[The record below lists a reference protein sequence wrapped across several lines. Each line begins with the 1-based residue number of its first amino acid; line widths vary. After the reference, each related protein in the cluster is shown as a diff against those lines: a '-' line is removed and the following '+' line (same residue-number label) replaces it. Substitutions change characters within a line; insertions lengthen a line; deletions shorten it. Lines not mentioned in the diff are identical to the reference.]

1 MRFLFLFL
9 LWFFA
14 SCSES
19 NVEVW
24 TTTPDQ
30 SFLLTKISVSPSRSE
45 NAENEIRISVSEP
58 FQSIEGFGFTLTGGS
73 AELMMKL
80 KKDVRASLLS
90 ELFTL
95 QHGGIGISYLR
106 LSMGASDL
114 SSRVFSYDDLPAS
127 QTDSTLEH
135 FSLSDDTVYVIPL
148 LKEILALAPDLRI
161 MASPWSPPVWMKDNQ
176 SSIGGQLL
184 KRYYSSY
191 AKYFVRYITAMKDK
205 GITIDAVTIQ
215 NEPQHPGNNPS
226 MLMSAAEQA
235 DFVGMHLGPAFQ
247 EAQLSTKIIIWDHN
261 CNRPD
266 FPLTVLADSVARS
279 YIHGS
284 AFHLYA
290 GEISALSTVHD
301 AFPEK
306 QIYFTEQWTGSKG
319 TFDGDLQWHVKN
331 VLIGSLRNWSTTVLE
346 WNLANDPQF
355 NPHTPGGCTEC
366 KGALAIDNSTIHR
379 NVSYYIIAHASRFV
393 PSGSVRVASS
403 TIPGVHS
410 VAFMRPDKKWVCILL
425 NESTSSK
432 RVSLSVAHAQ
442 HTVVLSPGAVAT
454 VVGPVISGEPK

>member
-30 SFLLTKISVSPSRSE
+30 SFRLTKISVSPSRSE
-45 NAENEIRISVSEP
+45 NAENEIRISISEP

-95 QHGGIGISYLR
+95 KHGGIGISYLR

-135 FSLSDDTVYVIPL
+135 FSLSNDTVYVIPL

-191 AKYFVRYITAMKDK
+191 AKYFVRYITAMRDK

-235 DFVGMHLGPAFQ
+235 DFVGMHIGPAFQ

-279 YIHGS
+279 YVHGS

-290 GEISALSTVHD
+290 GEISALSTVHN

-319 TFDGDLQWHVKN
+319 TFEGDLQWHVKN

-366 KGALAIDNSTIHR
+366 KGALTIDNSVIQR

-410 VAFMRPDKKWVCILL
+410 VAFMRPDKKWVSILL

-432 RVSLSVAHAQ
+432 RVSLSVAHTQ

-454 VVGPVISGEPK
+454 VVGPAISGEPK